1 MINWR
6 SIKVDGHPLD
16 ENKTYLV
23 TDGNEVSTTQIDI
36 KRYYGGENARTEFRG
51 WVGDE
56 NTYEDNQCCSGEKV
70 FDLVPT
76 HWCPTDEIELP

>member
-6 SIKVDGHPLD
+6 SIKVDGHPTD

-23 TDGNEVSTTQIDI
+23 TDGREISTSDIDVS
-36 KRYYGGENARTEFRG
+36 RYYGDNPRVEFRG
-51 WVGDE
+51 WTGDE
-56 NTYEDNQCCSGEKV
+56 NTYENNECCSGERV

-76 HWCPTDEIELP
+76 HWCLTDEIGLP